1 MALGLNTAANAVL
14 PHPVGEAVCSV
25 KGMWTEKTAAG
36 NLTLD
41 ATYSSKCRI
50 DPGGAHRDVTL
61 EAVGVA
67 SGMERLIVN
76 IADAAENLV
85 VKNVGGDTIGTINQ
99 NESAVFYCD
108 GASWY
113 LCYVQTIALT

>member
-1 MALGLNTAANAVL
+1 MALALNSAANAIL
-14 PHPVGEAVCSV
+14 PKSVGEAVRSV
-25 KGMWTEKTAAG
+25 KGMWTEKAATG

-61 EAVGVA
+61 EAVGVS
-67 SGMERLIVN
+67 SGVERLIVN

-85 VKNVGGDTIGTINQ
+85 VKNVGGDTIGTVNQ
-99 NESAVFYCD
+99 NELGCFYCD
-108 GASWY
+108 GSSWY
-113 LCYVQTIALT
+113 LCYIQTIALT